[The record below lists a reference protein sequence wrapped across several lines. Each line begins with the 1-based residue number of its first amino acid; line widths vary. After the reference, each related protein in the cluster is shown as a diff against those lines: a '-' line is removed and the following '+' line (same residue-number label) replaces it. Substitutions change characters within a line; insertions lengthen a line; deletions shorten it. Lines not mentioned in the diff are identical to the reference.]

1 MAEAKKNLKQKLQE
15 IKSVVAIM
23 QKNKDGHGYKYV
35 DEESLL
41 LVINDEM
48 MKKELRL
55 IPNIIPGT
63 LKTDVINYQNSKGQP
78 KTDVLVQADMEF
90 IWEDI
95 SSGETEKVT
104 WALVG
109 QQADA
114 SQSLGSGLTYCN
126 RYFLLKYFNVATT
139 QDDPDKIRSEI
150 AAEEERKKITPIQTN
165 IKKALSI
172 LTQFLQTQDA
182 IYKKLGT
189 TKEQF
194 TKDYNN
200 SEQAEKLLEQ
210 MKLVINELKEK
221 QNA

>member
-1 MAEAKKNLKQKLQE
+1 MAEAKKNLKQKLQD
-15 IKSVVAIM
+15 IKSEVAIM
-23 QKNKDGHGYKYV
+23 QKNTEGHGYKYV

-48 MKKELRL
+48 IKKELRL

-90 IWEDI
+90 IWDDI

-165 IKKALSI
+165 IKKALAI
-172 LTQFLQTQDA
+172 LTQTLQTQDA

>member
-1 MAEAKKNLKQKLQE
+1 MAEVKKNLKQKLQE
-15 IKSVVAIM
+15 IKSEVAIM
-23 QKNKDGHGYKYV
+23 QKNKEGHGYKYV

-48 MKKELRL
+48 IKNELRL
-55 IPNIIPGT
+55 IPNIISNT

>member
-1 MAEAKKNLKQKLQE
+1 MAEAKKNLKQKLQD
-15 IKSVVAIM
+15 IKSEVAIM
-23 QKNKDGHGYKYV
+23 QKNKEGHGYKYV

-48 MKKELRL
+48 IKKELRL

-90 IWEDI
+90 IWDDI

-165 IKKALSI
+165 IKKALAI
-172 LTQFLQTQDA
+172 LTQTLQTQDA